1 MDGGPI
7 VGLGLVGEACKRAG
21 GDKRRWTQDRPRHTW
36 RTERFYVGVRRVQ
49 RAGVSG
55 GFGRNGCPR
64 PERRRYLRLRH
75 RTYVSSVSL
84 AKGPHESSPD
94 ARRK

>member
-7 VGLGLVGEACKRAG
+7 WGLGPVGESCRRAG

-36 RTERFYVGVRRVQ
+36 RTEQFYVGVRRVQ
-49 RAGVSG
+49 RARGSG

-75 RTYVSSVSL
+75 RTYLSPVSL
-84 AKGPHESSPD
+84 AKRRNEVSPD